1 MRKMNAPRTAR
12 PDQIA
17 ILVRRLAETSK
28 SLQSLLA
35 DEGDAVLFPGGE
47 FFLLLPAQTSTRLAA
62 EMQRTI
68 LDAIP
73 AHLAVLDPEGKI
85 IFVNESWQRFVGQC
99 EGPWKSIEIGQNYV
113 EYCELANHQ
122 FGSLGHRVATGIRKV
137 LKVETSTFSLV
148 HEVAQEGQNKWYR
161 MTATSLGR
169 ADTIGAVVMYQ
180 DVTEQQLA
188 TEKILE
194 QACWIRQRMQ
204 FWSKTCKVALRTGTT
219 VRPSFTVGKQSR
231 CWDGARMISSMRTPL
246 Q

>member
-47 FFLLLPAQTSTRLAA
+47 SFLLLPAQTSTRLAA
-62 EMQRTI
+62 DMQRTI

-113 EYCELANHQ
+113 EYCEPSKSPIWQPRSQSGHGYSEGAKGRDQHLQ
-122 FGSLGHRVATGIRKV
+122 LG
-137 LKVETSTFSLV
+137 
-148 HEVAQEGQNKWYR
+148 
-161 MTATSLGR
+161 
-169 ADTIGAVVMYQ
+169 
-180 DVTEQQLA
+180 
-188 TEKILE
+188 
-194 QACWIRQRMQ
+194 
-204 FWSKTCKVALRTGTT
+204 
-219 VRPSFTVGKQSR
+219 P
-231 CWDGARMISSMRTPL
+231 
-246 Q
+246 